1 MRFEASGAASIS
13 LIEHLLT
20 DAETNSGNAKDLIV
34 GVVPFLSQP
43 TNSDASTSPADEPS
57 PFENDSC

>member
-13 LIEHLLT
+13 LNEHLLT
-20 DAETNSGNAKDLIV
+20 DAKTNSGNAKDLMV

-43 TNSDASTSPADEPS
+43 TNGDASTSPIRTKRA
-57 PFENDSC
+57 